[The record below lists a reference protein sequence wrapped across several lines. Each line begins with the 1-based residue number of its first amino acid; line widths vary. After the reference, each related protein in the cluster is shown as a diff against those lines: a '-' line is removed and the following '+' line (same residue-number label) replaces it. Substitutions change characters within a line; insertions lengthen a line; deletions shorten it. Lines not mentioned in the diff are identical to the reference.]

1 VTEKEAAVKY
11 DRMVKGVDERA
22 GLGDWAEAERTLR
35 VVVQAL
41 ADRVAGDEADDLRAQ
56 LPEPLKSE
64 ITVSPQADP
73 MNAQEFVQRVAGDL
87 GLPEDEARDRARAVF
102 ATLHDAVT
110 EGEWEEVVGQLDRNY
125 AELIA

>member
-41 ADRVAGDEADDLRAQ
+41 ADRVLGDEADDLRAQ

>member
-1 VTEKEAAVKY
+1 VKY
-11 DRMVKGVDERA
+11 DQMVKTVEERA

-41 ADRVAGDEADDLRAQ
+41 SDRLLGGEADDLLAQ

-64 ITVSPQADP
+64 ITVIPPADP
-73 MNAQEFVQRVAGDL
+73 MNPQEFLARVGRDL
-87 GLPEDEARDRARAVF
+87 GLPEEEARGRVRAVF
-102 ATLHDAVT
+102 STLHDAVT
-110 EGEWEEVVGQLDRNY
+110 EGEWEEVVGQLDRKY

>member
-11 DRMVKGVDERA
+11 DQMVKGVDERA
-22 GLGDWAEAERTLR
+22 ALGDRAEAERTLR

-41 ADRVAGDEADDLRAQ
+41 ADRLLGDEADDLRAQ

-64 ITVSPQADP
+64 ITVTPQADP
-73 MNAQEFVQRVAGDL
+73 MNPQEFVERVAGDL
-87 GLPEDEARDRARAVF
+87 GLQEDEARDRVRAVF
-102 ATLHDAVT
+102 ATLHEAVT

-125 AELIA
+125 AELIT

>member
-1 VTEKEAAVKY
+1 VKY
-11 DRMVKGVDERA
+11 DQMAKAVDKRA

-41 ADRVAGDEADDLRAQ
+41 SDRLPGGEADDLVAQ

-64 ITVSPQADP
+64 ITVTPRADP
-73 MNAQEFVQRVAGDL
+73 MNPQAFLERVGRDL
-87 GLPEDEARDRARAVF
+87 GLEQEETRDRVRAVF
-102 ATLHDAVT
+102 SMLHDAVT
-110 EGEWEEVVGQLDRNY
+110 EGEWEEVVGPLDRKY